1 MPLSAPVEITGNV
14 TGAYAMKFKVQGV
27 GDVDLLTLL
36 DYLVTSVESGGGQ
49 VYIHSDWVIKGAV
62 GITVSSSVAG
72 TYEIDIPEGKVLESI
87 QTRIIDAVTELD
99 ALGNMSIITAWNSS
113 EFNQGMVTALTPVVS
128 FLDMDNNQLSPSELG
143 ITVTHAALIGAT
155 STQIH
160 ILGSLP
166 TPFSIKL
173 TY

>member
-1 MPLSAPVEITGNV
+1 MLTAPVTINGNV
-14 TGAYAMKFKVQGV
+14 TGAYSDKFKVLGI
-27 GDVDLLTLL
+27 DNPVDLITILQ
-36 DYLVTSVESGGGQ
+36 YLVTSVESGGGQ
-49 VYIHSDWVIKGAV
+49 VYINSDWVIKGAP

-72 TYEIDIPEGKVLESI
+72 TYEINVPAGKVLESV

-99 ALGNMSIITAWNSS
+99 ALGNMTIVTAWNT
-113 EFNQGMVTALTPVVS
+113 EDFNLGMVTALTPVVT
-128 FLDMDNNQLSPSELG
+128 FLDDDGNQLSPSDLG

-155 STQIH
+155 ATEIK

-166 TPFSIKL
+166 TPFSVKL

>member
-36 DYLVTSVESGGGQ
+36 DYLITSVESGGGQ
-49 VYIHSDWVIKGAV
+49 VYINSDWVIKGAP

-72 TYEIDIPEGKVLESI
+72 TYEINVPEGKVLESV
-87 QTRIIDAVTELD
+87 QTRIVTAGTELD
-99 ALGNMSIITAWNSS
+99 ALGNMSIITAWNTDD
-113 EFNQGMVTALTPVVS
+113 FNQGMVTALTPVVN
-128 FLDMDNNQLSPSELG
+128 FIDMDNHQLSPSELG

-155 STQIH
+155 STQIQ
-160 ILGSLP
+160 ILGSLT
-166 TPFSIKL
+166 TPFSVKL
-173 TY
+173 TF